1 MFRRTRS
8 LMTLGLAALCLA
20 ATASVFAADKRED
33 QELVVQARQ
42 TYDRFVKDPDFPW
55 IRKNRQKALAYVIVP
70 KVVKAAFILGGSG
83 GHAVLVVK
91 GDKGWTGPA
100 FYNIGTGSAGL
111 QVGISNMEGIMF
123 CMTKKGLDSLMTTSM
138 KFGADASIAVGPVGS
153 GVAGDAD
160 FVVFMR
166 SKGAY
171 AGGSINGS
179 VVSPSDDLNK
189 EHYGQAVSPIDIVVK
204 GTAPKIKEDAP
215 LLAAVAK

>member
-1 MFRRTRS
+1 MFRTRS
-8 LMTLGLAALCLA
+8 FIAAALAVVCA
-20 ATASVFAADKRED
+20 TSTASVFAADRRED

-42 TYDRFVKDPDFPW
+42 TYDRFVQDPDFSW

-70 KVVKAAFILGGSG
+70 KVVKAAFIIGGSG

-91 GDKGWTGPA
+91 GDKGWMGPA

-123 CMTKKGLDSLMTTSM
+123 CMTKKGLDSLMTSSM
-138 KFGADASIAVGPVGS
+138 KFGADASVAIGPVGS

-171 AGGSINGS
+171 AGGSVNGS
-179 VVSPSDDLNK
+179 VVSPSKDLN
-189 EHYGQAVSPIDIVVK
+189 EAHYGPGTTAIDIVVR
-204 GTAPKIKEDAP
+204 GTAPKVKEDAP